1 MKTPC
6 LLLLGG
12 TDHHLFKMLI
22 LLTTIPLIALLPRA
36 QGWGANTMFV
46 LFDPI
51 FWAQLGLSDP
61 FFWEFGIKTRNIL
74 NFYAWYNRIKQ
85 A

>member
-1 MKTPC
+1 
-6 LLLLGG
+6 
-12 TDHHLFKMLI
+12 
-22 LLTTIPLIALLPRA
+22 
-36 QGWGANTMFV
+36 MFV

-85 A
+85 AQRNKGDRRVITSIEITDRQFRQKTFLFLTLHYT